1 MRSKVVRPLLVAAG
15 VFAMVAGAIL
25 PAAALDFTYQQST
38 GFLLGSQTST
48 AADGTSGIEFNG
60 ATVAQPIANAYM
72 DIGWGARFP
81 GGANPAG
88 SGVVATSPFDGPN
101 EGDRSAMRLVGL
113 TGTITVGGPAVQIS
127 SIYHK
132 NTTIIDTAP
141 RLTSVTI
148 RSLLELTDSIPPF
161 ADPDDIPIAFTET
174 QNVEPCG
181 PINPAGTVCD
191 DRFAI
196 LGAGDITE
204 SLFFTHNGDNFRID
218 FTIVRPDFNTIDG
231 EPNQAFLGADGFFYS
246 GEGGIGELQVW
257 MSIVQLVPAPSSL
270 LLLGL
275 GLVGSAIAAR
285 RRISA

>member
-1 MRSKVVRPLLVAAG
+1 
-15 VFAMVAGAIL
+15 
-25 PAAALDFTYQQST
+25 
-38 GFLLGSQTST
+38 
-48 AADGTSGIEFNG
+48 
-60 ATVAQPIANAYM
+60 
-72 DIGWGARFP
+72 
-81 GGANPAG
+81 
-88 SGVVATSPFDGPN
+88 VVATSPFDGPN

-285 RRISA
+285 RRIGA